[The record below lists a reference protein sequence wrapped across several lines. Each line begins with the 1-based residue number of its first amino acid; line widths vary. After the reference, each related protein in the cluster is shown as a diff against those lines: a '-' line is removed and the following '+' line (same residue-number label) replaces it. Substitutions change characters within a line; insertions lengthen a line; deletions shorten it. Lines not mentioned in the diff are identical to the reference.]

1 MLMINVRHN
10 WPEHPPY
17 TMMRTRGNTEYMLL
31 HFYDALDISINH
43 KRLHVKPSGVIVL
56 SPQTLFACHAE
67 SAYRL
72 DWMCVIGNVEESMH
86 IYGLA
91 PDILY
96 QPTCHEH
103 ITTIIEDL
111 EYEFYSRHFWWY
123 RFVDI
128 KIEEL
133 FILITS
139 SLPQPVPIS
148 ADVSIMHRFQSLHLE
163 MSAFPERDWCVQ
175 NIASRVGICESRV
188 YAIYRS
194 LYNTSPT
201 QDVIHMRIHKA
212 KTLLQQG
219 TSISETAELCGYSNV
234 YHFIRQFH
242 KQQGL
247 SPLQYA
253 QANSHKAMHEPSRSI
268 PPAPRP

>member
-31 HFYDALDISINH
+31 HFYDELDISVAG
-43 KRLHVKPSGVIVL
+43 KLVHVRPGGVIML
-56 SPQTLFACHAE
+56 SPQTTYACHAKN
-67 SAYRL
+67 AYRL
-72 DWMCVIGNVEESMH
+72 DWMCMIGNISESMH
-86 IYGLA
+86 IYGLS

-96 QPTCHEH
+96 QPANHEK
-103 ITTIIEDL
+103 ITAIIEDL

-128 KIEEL
+128 KTEEL
-133 FILITS
+133 FILIAS
-139 SLPQPVPIS
+139 SLPQAVTVS
-148 ADVSIMHRFQSLHLE
+148 TDVSIMHRFQSLHLE
-163 MSAFPERDWCVQ
+163 MNAFPERDWCVK
-175 NIASRVGICESRV
+175 NIASRIGICESRV

-201 QDVIHMRIHKA
+201 QDVINMRIHKA
-212 KTLLQQG
+212 KLLLRQG
-219 TSISETAELCGYSNV
+219 TSISETAESCGYNNV

-242 KQQGL
+242 KTEGL
-247 SPLQYA
+247 SPLKYA
-253 QANSHKAMHEPSRSI
+253 QKNK
-268 PPAPRP
+268 